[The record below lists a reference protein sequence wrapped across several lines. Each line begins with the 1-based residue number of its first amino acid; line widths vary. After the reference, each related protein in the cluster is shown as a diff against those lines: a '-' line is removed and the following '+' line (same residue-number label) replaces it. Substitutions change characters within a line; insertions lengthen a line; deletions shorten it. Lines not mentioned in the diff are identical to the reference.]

1 MNAGQNINNGSNN
14 ISIIKSIILVIV
26 NRPNIF
32 YLNVVFLKPKPIWLF
47 A

>member
-1 MNAGQNINNGSNN
+1 MNAGQNINNGSKN

-32 YLNVVFLKPKPIWLF
+32 YLNVVFLKPKPI
-47 A
+47 